1 MNSKY
6 NQKIFEIGRKHFPE
20 ANDMEIMATW
30 KQIQDKDPNI
40 TPEQVDAMLPS
51 LKVELQ
57 KQGVYMPTP
66 QVNVPQAQ
74 AVDAG
79 VQEQSF
85 AQPQSGGSGGGMS
98 SLADVAKMK
107 KDSEGNYSE
116 DDQKK
121 LKMKALQSLF
131 AGGK

>member
-20 ANDMEIMATW
+20 ANDMEIMSVW
-30 KQIQDKDPNI
+30 NNIQQKDPSI
-40 TPEQVDAMLPS
+40 TLEQVDEM
-51 LKVELQ
+51 
-57 KQGVYMPTP
+57 MPHIKAGLTEKGIYQAP

-79 VQEQSF
+79 VQQQAF
-85 AQPQSGGSGGGMS
+85 TAPQSGGGGGMS
-98 SLADVAKMK
+98 SMADVAKMK
-107 KDSEGNYSE
+107 KGADGNYSE